1 MNISEIETQ
10 IIAKLKNEIPNFLI
24 EGFPDKPSEFIL
36 IHPIG
41 AILVHYQGSNYSS
54 TQSLGYVNQE
64 NKKEFAITIATR
76 DLRSNNGAYEMLD
89 RVKSILTGFQIP
101 GCSKLTPMKDGFISE
116 KSGIWQYGIN
126 FTLTTKSIE
135 NI

>member
-1 MNISEIETQ
+1 MNIKEIEET
-10 IIAKLKNEIPNFLI
+10 IISKLKSEIPNFLI

-41 AILVHYQGSNYSS
+41 AILIHYQGGNYSTS
-54 TQSLGYVNQE
+54 QSLGYVNQE
-64 NKKEFAITIATR
+64 NKKEFAITIVTR

-89 RVKSILTGFQIP
+89 KVKTVLTGFQVP
-101 GCSKLTPMKDGFISE
+101 GCSKLIPAKDGFISE

-126 FTLTTKSIE
+126 FTLTTI
-135 NI
+135 NIQNI